1 MTISIKIT
9 AYLHS
14 KNRGFRLTKTISL
27 MDLNSPIF
35 RLNKTFF
42 YRKLF
47 NIETRRERL
56 SNIFDKW
63 EISRVGDYD
72 GILGEH
78 RYLIETIQ
86 DGLSIVVNKILNSK
100 NLK

>member
-1 MTISIKIT
+1 M
-9 AYLHS
+9 
-14 KNRGFRLTKTISL
+14 GFRLTKTMSL

-56 SNIFDKW
+56 SKNEQKNK
-63 EISRVGDYD
+63 
-72 GILGEH
+72 
-78 RYLIETIQ
+78 
-86 DGLSIVVNKILNSK
+86 GLPFI
-100 NLK
+100 